1 MTLPRPASREDREWA
16 ARAHDLEFNALPKI
30 QATAEKWAGTIGALT
45 GVFSIA
51 AFIKGPEDIGTY
63 PVPAKILLGLFV
75 AIALVAAFI
84 AMYQAALAAQGTI
97 ERVYNDPASIREA
110 YRLGVERA
118 GDRLQFSRRC
128 TIVAV
133 AALAIA
139 TGITWYTPVE
149 RADAGDSTLLVV
161 QRSGTV
167 VCGALD
173 TDGTGALVIKASH
186 PDAPPV
192 PLVDIISLHSV
203 DTCP

>member
-1 MTLPRPASREDREWA
+1 MTLPRAAGREDREWA

-30 QATAEKWAGTIGALT
+30 QATAERWAGTIGALT

-63 PVPAKILLGLFV
+63 PVPARIALGLFV
-75 AIALVAAFI
+75 AIALIAAFI

-110 YRLGVERA
+110 YRLGAERA
-118 GDRLQFSRRC
+118 GNRLQCSRWC
-128 TIVAV
+128 AIVAV

-149 RADAGDSTLLVV
+149 RADAGHPILLVV

-167 VCGALD
+167 ACGALG
-173 TDGTGALVIKASH
+173 TDSTGTLVIKASH
-186 PDAPPV
+186 PSAPPV
-192 PLVDIISLHSV
+192 PLVDVVSLHPV
-203 DTCP
+203 ATCP